1 MIMAGATI
9 SLTWVGAVLSPGAI
23 TQHESSRSNGVPGCI
38 SWILAMQKQ
47 STRHVQAAQQAM
59 RESEERLR
67 PFISTHH

>member
-1 MIMAGATI
+1 
-9 SLTWVGAVLSPGAI
+9 
-23 TQHESSRSNGVPGCI
+23 
-38 SWILAMQKQ
+38 MQKQ